1 MRFRGEFLIHSLS
14 SCLEFCAN
22 PQATTIEDNL
32 SISSTEV
39 AITDHAKNKDNKV
52 GESEPAV
59 TTAGEIAVK
68 IPCSKR
74 NKKIWMLLWRPKVY
88 YWGDIVLTQM
98 GHQILMSFTTL

>member
-1 MRFRGEFLIHSLS
+1 MQWQLSLVIHLFDYSQPMRFRGEFLIHSLS

-59 TTAGEIAVK
+59 TTAREIAVK

-74 NKKIWMLLWRPKVY
+74 NKKIWM
-88 YWGDIVLTQM
+88 
-98 GHQILMSFTTL
+98 